1 MMATNDAIR
10 VRGPVLA
17 AQVARWLAALK
28 PRRRMTLSQ
37 WANSRARL
45 EDGTRYRPFPFQV
58 GIQDA
63 FTDPEVRQISV
74 LKASRIG
81 YSQIVKNFIAYCADQ
96 APSRVLVY
104 QPTIDDAEDFAKDD
118 IAKLIAWPAVRRLFS
133 TKTRD
138 SNNTIRSKRFP
149 GGWIKIKGANSP
161 KEFRRIT
168 ADKVILEEVDG
179 YPLTAGIEGD
189 QVGLAFKR
197 CLTSDEPLK
206 AAGSTPTVKG
216 TSKIE
221 ALFLQ
226 GTQEHRYV
234 PCPCCGEM
242 QILVFGNGTGPGI
255 RYEPKDAPTRA
266 WYVCVNGCVIEEDA
280 KAGMDERGEWRAHA
294 PQNWPHRSFHVWAG
308 YSQFA
313 GASWLEI
320 AREFVTVRKD
330 PNKLRVFVNQVLAE
344 TYEVRGEAPAWRQ
357 LYDRREDYQ
366 GVPAGG
372 LILTGGI
379 DVQKN
384 RVELFVW
391 SWGADWQCWLVDHI
405 VIPGNPYEATVW
417 DEVSQA
423 IMGRWRH
430 ASGVELA
437 LAKVG
442 ADTGFATTQVEA
454 WSRKHPGLVI
464 PVKGATLSGRRTI
477 QGVEFDQ
484 LDRRTGYWLFNSH
497 PGDPYS
503 LTAQGLSSAI
513 VPASE
518 VMHVYRKL
526 RTGQVRGVPWFAP
539 VLLKA
544 RDLDDFHEA
553 AIVRARMEAC
563 IGMVVTQAEDGG
575 DRPIGVSS
583 ETDGGRRVEGMEPG
597 MVPYLKPGES
607 VEFLNPTAS
616 PSFDPFTLH
625 TLMAMAV
632 GTGVTYDQ
640 MTGDLR
646 QATYSSMRAGKV
658 EFRRLVE
665 QVQWQV
671 LIPMAC
677 APIWRRFIATA
688 ILAGQLP
695 EGDYPAEWSP
705 PAHEP
710 IDPVK
715 DMTADILAVRSGR
728 FTWDQFVAR
737 WGYDPKQ
744 QLGEIARINGELDR
758 LGIVLDTDPRKVSK
772 SGGAQQGDPPNA

>member
-1 MMATNDAIR
+1 MATNDAIR

-17 AQVARWLAALK
+17 TQVARWLTALK

-37 WANSRARL
+37 WSNSRARL

-81 YSQIVKNFIAYCADQ
+81 YSQIVKNFIAFCADQ

-118 IAKLIAWPAVRRLFS
+118 VAKLMLWPAVRRLFS

-138 SNNTIRSKRFP
+138 STNTIRSKRFP

-197 CLTSDEPLK
+197 CLTSDESLK

-234 PCPCCGEM
+234 PCPTCGEM

-255 RYEPKDAPTRA
+255 RWEPKEAPTKA

-294 PQNWPHRSFHVWAG
+294 PQNWPHRSFHIWAG

-320 AREFVTVRKD
+320 AREFVAVRKD

-366 GVPAGG
+366 GVPVGG
-372 LILTGGI
+372 LVLTGGI

-384 RVELFVW
+384 RVELLVW
-391 SWGADWQCWLVDHI
+391 AWGADWQCWLVDHI
-405 VIPGNPYEATVW
+405 VVPGNPYEAVVW

-423 IMGRWRH
+423 ILGRWRH

-437 LAKVG
+437 LSKVG
-442 ADTGFATTQVEA
+442 ADTGYATTQVEA

-464 PVKGATLSGRRTI
+464 PVKGATSLGAPAFAWSNVRESAPNGKRRKRGLRLGMIGGHALTLELYGKLSLQPPTDEERAVGAGHPAGFIHLSKLATEEVCKQLVGDQWMEDRGEWKQVHATEALDGWKYARACTI
-477 QGVEFDQ
+477 
-484 LDRRTGYWLFNSH
+484 
-497 PGDPYS
+497 
-503 LTAQGLSSAI
+503 A
-513 VPASE
+513 
-518 VMHVYRKL
+518 M
-526 RTGQVRGVPWFAP
+526 
-539 VLLKA
+539 
-544 RDLDDFHEA
+544 
-553 AIVRARMEAC
+553 
-563 IGMVVTQAEDGG
+563 
-575 DRPIGVSS
+575 
-583 ETDGGRRVEGMEPG
+583 GMERW
-597 MVPYLKPGES
+597 
-607 VEFLNPTAS
+607 TAGRWAEMS
-616 PSFDPFTLH
+616 K
-625 TLMAMAV
+625 AMAV
-632 GTGVTYDQ
+632 REKKPEAPASAPTETASEARGNRVN
-640 MTGDLR
+640 R
-646 QATYSSMRAGKV
+646 
-658 EFRRLVE
+658 EEPRR
-665 QVQWQV
+665 
-671 LIPMAC
+671 P
-677 APIWRRFIATA
+677 
-688 ILAGQLP
+688 
-695 EGDYPAEWSP
+695 
-705 PAHEP
+705 
-710 IDPVK
+710 
-715 DMTADILAVRSGR
+715 
-728 FTWDQFVAR
+728 
-737 WGYDPKQ
+737 
-744 QLGEIARINGELDR
+744 
-758 LGIVLDTDPRKVSK
+758 
-772 SGGAQQGDPPNA
+772 SGGWLGGRGGGWGRR

>member
-1 MMATNDAIR
+1 MATNDAVQ

-37 WANSRARL
+37 WSNSRARL

-118 IAKLIAWPAVRRLFS
+118 VAKLMLWPAVRRLFS

-234 PCPCCGEM
+234 PCPHCKEM

-255 RYEPKDAPTRA
+255 RWEPKEAPTKA

-320 AREFVTVRKD
+320 AKEFVTVRKD

-366 GVPAGG
+366 GVPVGG
-372 LILTGGI
+372 LVLTGGV

-384 RVELFVW
+384 RVEIFVW
-391 SWGADWQCWLVDHI
+391 AWGADWQCWLVDHI

-417 DEVSQA
+417 DEADQA
-423 IMGRWRH
+423 ILGRWRH
-430 ASGVELA
+430 ASGVDLA
-437 LAKVG
+437 LSKVG

-464 PVKGATLSGRRTI
+464 PVKGATSLGAPSFAWSNVREVAPNGKRRKRGLRLGMIGGHALTLELYGKLSLQPPTDEERAAGAGHPAGFIHLPKLATEEVCKQLVGDQWMEDRGEWKQVHATEALDGWKYARACTI
-477 QGVEFDQ
+477 
-484 LDRRTGYWLFNSH
+484 
-497 PGDPYS
+497 
-503 LTAQGLSSAI
+503 A
-513 VPASE
+513 
-518 VMHVYRKL
+518 M
-526 RTGQVRGVPWFAP
+526 
-539 VLLKA
+539 
-544 RDLDDFHEA
+544 
-553 AIVRARMEAC
+553 
-563 IGMVVTQAEDGG
+563 
-575 DRPIGVSS
+575 
-583 ETDGGRRVEGMEPG
+583 GMERWTAARWAGLADEFPRPT
-597 MVPYLKPGES
+597 VKP
-607 VEFLNPTAS
+607 VEIGAAASTSMPAVQTAS
-616 PSFDPFTLH
+616 IPGPTVKRRRIP
-625 TLMAMAV
+625 MPK
-632 GTGVTYDQ
+632 
-640 MTGDLR
+640 
-646 QATYSSMRAGKV
+646 ATY
-658 EFRRLVE
+658 
-665 QVQWQV
+665 
-671 LIPMAC
+671 
-677 APIWRRFIATA
+677 
-688 ILAGQLP
+688 
-695 EGDYPAEWSP
+695 
-705 PAHEP
+705 
-710 IDPVK
+710 
-715 DMTADILAVRSGR
+715 ADDLS
-728 FTWDQFVAR
+728 
-737 WGYDPKQ
+737 
-744 QLGEIARINGELDR
+744 L
-758 LGIVLDTDPRKVSK
+758 
-772 SGGAQQGDPPNA
+772 

>member
-1 MMATNDAIR
+1 MGMTMATNDAIH

-118 IAKLIAWPAVRRLFS
+118 VAKLIAWPAVRRLFS

-221 ALFLQ
+221 SLFLQ

-255 RYEPKDAPTRA
+255 RWEPKEVPAKA

-320 AREFVTVRKD
+320 AREFVAVRKD

-372 LILTGGI
+372 LVLTGGI

-391 SWGADWQCWLVDHI
+391 AWGADWQCWLADHI

-423 IMGRWRH
+423 ILGRWRH

-437 LAKVG
+437 LSKVG

-464 PVKGATLSGRRTI
+464 PVKGATSLGAPSFSWSNVREASPNGKRRKRGLRLGMIGGHALTLELYGKLSLQPPTDEERADGAGHPAGFIHLPKLATEEVCKQLVGDQWMEDRGEWKQVHATEALDGWKYARACTI
-477 QGVEFDQ
+477 AMGMERWTAARWAALAEEFP
-484 LDRRTGYWLFNSH
+484 RPIVKPIESGAVV
-497 PGDPYS
+497 PM
-503 LTAQGLSSAI
+503 SA
-513 VPASE
+513 PA
-518 VMHVYRKL
+518 V
-526 RTGQVRGVPWFAP
+526 QP
-539 VLLKA
+539 
-544 RDLDDFHEA
+544 A
-553 AIVRARMEAC
+553 AI
-563 IGMVVTQAEDGG
+563 
-575 DRPIGVSS
+575 
-583 ETDGGRRVEGMEPG
+583 PG
-597 MVPYLKPGES
+597 
-607 VEFLNPTAS
+607 PTAKRRRI
-616 PSFDPFTLH
+616 PMPK
-625 TLMAMAV
+625 
-632 GTGVTYDQ
+632 
-640 MTGDLR
+640 
-646 QATYSSMRAGKV
+646 ATYA
-658 EFRRLVE
+658 
-665 QVQWQV
+665 
-671 LIPMAC
+671 
-677 APIWRRFIATA
+677 
-688 ILAGQLP
+688 
-695 EGDYPAEWSP
+695 D
-705 PAHEP
+705 
-710 IDPVK
+710 DPS
-715 DMTADILAVRSGR
+715 L
-728 FTWDQFVAR
+728 
-737 WGYDPKQ
+737 
-744 QLGEIARINGELDR
+744 
-758 LGIVLDTDPRKVSK
+758 
-772 SGGAQQGDPPNA
+772 

>member
-1 MMATNDAIR
+1 MTSLTTSEVIA
-10 VRGPVLA
+10 VRGGSVLA
-17 AQVARWLAALK
+17 GHVARWLAALK
-28 PRRRMTLSQ
+28 PKQRQSLSE
-37 WANSRARL
+37 WSAKNARL
-45 EDGTRYRPFPFQV
+45 EDGSRYVAFPFQI

-63 FTDPEVRQISV
+63 FTEPEVKQITA

-104 QPTIDDAEDFAKDD
+104 QPTIDDAEDFGKDD
-118 IAKLIAWPAVRRLFS
+118 VAKLITWPAVRRLFS

-179 YPLTAGIEGD
+179 YPKTAGDEGD

-197 CLTSDEPLK
+197 CTTSDEPLK

-216 TSKIE
+216 VSKIE

-255 RYEPKDAPTRA
+255 RWEPKEAPTRA

-294 PQNWPHRSFHVWAG
+294 PQNWPHRSFHIWAA
-308 YSQFA
+308 YSQFE

-357 LYDRREDYQ
+357 LYAGREDYQ

-372 LILTGGI
+372 LVLTGGI
-379 DVQKN
+379 DVQKD

-391 SWGADWQCWLVDHI
+391 AWGADWQCWLVDHI
-405 VIPGNPYEATVW
+405 VIHGNPYEATVW

-423 IMGRWRH
+423 ILGRWRH
-430 ASGVELA
+430 ASGVDLA
-437 LAKVG
+437 LSKVG

-464 PVKGATLSGRRTI
+464 PVKGAT
-477 QGVEFDQ
+477 
-484 LDRRTGYWLFNSH
+484 
-497 PGDPYS
+497 S
-503 LTAQGLSSAI
+503 LGAPSFAWSS
-513 VPASE
+513 
-518 VMHVYRKL
+518 
-526 RTGQVRGVPWFAP
+526 VR
-539 VLLKA
+539 
-544 RDLDDFHEA
+544 EA
-553 AIVRARMEAC
+553 APNGKRRKRGLRLGMIGGHALTLELYGKLSLQPPTDEERADGAGHPAGFIHLSKLATEEVCKQLVGDQWMEDRGEWKQVHATEALDGWKYARAC
-563 IGMVVTQAEDGG
+563 TIAM
-575 DRPIGVSS
+575 
-583 ETDGGRRVEGMEPG
+583 GMERWTAARWAGLADEFP
-597 MVPYLKPGES
+597 KPRLS
-607 VEFLNPTAS
+607 TVETGAAAPAPTA
-616 PSFDPFTLH
+616 PAQPAAIPGPTVKRRRIP
-625 TLMAMAV
+625 MPK
-632 GTGVTYDQ
+632 
-640 MTGDLR
+640 
-646 QATYSSMRAGKV
+646 ATYA
-658 EFRRLVE
+658 
-665 QVQWQV
+665 
-671 LIPMAC
+671 
-677 APIWRRFIATA
+677 
-688 ILAGQLP
+688 
-695 EGDYPAEWSP
+695 D
-705 PAHEP
+705 
-710 IDPVK
+710 DPS
-715 DMTADILAVRSGR
+715 L
-728 FTWDQFVAR
+728 
-737 WGYDPKQ
+737 
-744 QLGEIARINGELDR
+744 
-758 LGIVLDTDPRKVSK
+758 
-772 SGGAQQGDPPNA
+772 